1 MRTAAAEMDADV
13 DRQILAIDENREV
26 VASLEQQHDSMMQT
40 RRELTAGSDGS
51 MVSGDELA
59 ASFQKYLAEMDDT
72 KDTQD

>member
-1 MRTAAAEMDADV
+1 
-13 DRQILAIDENREV
+13 
-26 VASLEQQHDSMMQT
+26 MQT

-72 KDTQD
+72 NNSEG